1 MVDNFLPKICLSAEE
16 KWQSGHPIPDFPIL
30 FYKPFTALN
39 TPFGDVPITQGYQ
52 TQGDFLSTMDYEG
65 ELVVVMKKKAFNI
78 SVDVALDHVLGYSVG
93 NDVSHRGWQIDRGGE
108 PEPQYSMGKDADGW
122 GPWGPA
128 IVSTSIIPDPQ
139 KLQLTTKVN
148 GVMKQNETTGN
159 MIFGVAQIVSFFSMG
174 ITLQPGD
181 VIFTGT
187 WVTSDTFAR
196 FSWLPSNL

>member
-1 MVDNFLPKICLSAEE
+1 
-16 KWQSGHPIPDFPIL
+16 
-30 FYKPFTALN
+30 
-39 TPFGDVPITQGYQ
+39 
-52 TQGDFLSTMDYEG
+52 
-65 ELVVVMKKKAFNI
+65 
-78 SVDVALDHVLGYSVG
+78 
-93 NDVSHRGWQIDRGGE
+93 
-108 PEPQYSMGKDADGW
+108 MGKDADGW

-159 MIFGVAQIVSFFSMG
+159 VIFGVAQIVSFFSMG

-187 WVTSDTFAR
+187 
-196 FSWLPSNL
+196 

>member
-1 MVDNFLPKICLSAEE
+1 
-16 KWQSGHPIPDFPIL
+16 
-30 FYKPFTALN
+30 LN

-78 SVDVALDHVLGYSVG
+78 SVEVALDHVLGYSVG

-187 WVTSDTFAR
+187 
-196 FSWLPSNL
+196 